1 MPKTLKMLLARYCK
15 PADGEG
21 NDLGGEVIDV
31 QDSDSWTPGSPED
44 RGDLLDPDD
53 SGAAAPAPAPAAPA
67 PATVAAAAAAQA
79 PAAPPSPAPGA
90 AEEEGELDADT
101 GDGKQQSLVP
111 HGRFHEVNERR
122 KQVERERD
130 ELRTELERLRAGSAG
145 GESDS
150 AAAAR
155 QPASAPAA
163 PAAPAAP
170 EFDFD
175 AKEKTYLDALMEG
188 DTGAA
193 ATIRREINAA
203 VMAQARRETAELM
216 RAEFTQREQQQAQAS
231 AQRALQAEAQA
242 VVDKYPY
249 LDTEAGGDAMDMI
262 IARRD
267 ALVAKGQAPH
277 EALRAAADFIAPR
290 FAPEGAV
297 QPPAK
302 DLPKAPAQTDLRES
316 AARTRGAQA
325 SVAQAPAPLAGMGNR
340 AVSGD
345 ALDVNRM
352 DDDQFSRLSDA
363 EKSRLRGD

>member
-21 NDLGGEVIDV
+21 NDLGGEVIDA
-31 QDSDSWTPGSPED
+31 QDSDSWTPGSPAD
-44 RGDLLDPDD
+44 RGDLLDADD

-67 PATVAAAAAAQA
+67 PATAAAPA
-79 PAAPPSPAPGA
+79 PAAPQAPAPGA
-90 AEEEGELDADT
+90 AEEEGEHEPDT
-101 GDGKQQSLVP
+101 ADGKQQSLVP

-130 ELRTELERLRAGSAG
+130 ELRIENERLRSGSAG
-145 GESDS
+145 KES
-150 AAAAR
+150 
-155 QPASAPAA
+155 ASTNAPSPPAPAA

-188 DTGAA
+188 DTSAA

-203 VMAQARRETAELM
+203 TMAQARRETAELM

-231 AQRALQAEAQA
+231 AHRALQAEAQA

-249 LDTEAGGDAMDMI
+249 LDTEEGGDAMDMI

-290 FAPEGAV
+290 FAPEGAG

-325 SVAQAPAPLAGMGNR
+325 SIAQAPAPAAGMGNR

>member
-1 MPKTLKMLLARYCK
+1 M
-15 PADGEG
+15 
-21 NDLGGEVIDV
+21 
-31 QDSDSWTPGSPED
+31 
-44 RGDLLDPDD
+44 
-53 SGAAAPAPAPAAPA
+53 
-67 PATVAAAAAAQA
+67 
-79 PAAPPSPAPGA
+79 
-90 AEEEGELDADT
+90 
-101 GDGKQQSLVP
+101 P

-130 ELRTELERLRAGSAG
+130 ELRIENERLRAGSAG
-145 GESDS
+145 KESDS
-150 AAAAR
+150 NN
-155 QPASAPAA
+155 APS
-163 PAAPAAP
+163 PPAPAAP

-175 AKEKTYLDALMEG
+175 EKEKTYLDALMEG

-231 AQRALQAEAQA
+231 AHRALQAEAQA

-249 LDTEAGGDAMDMI
+249 LDTEEGGDAMDMI

-290 FAPEGAV
+290 FAPAGAV
-297 QPPAK
+297 IPPAK